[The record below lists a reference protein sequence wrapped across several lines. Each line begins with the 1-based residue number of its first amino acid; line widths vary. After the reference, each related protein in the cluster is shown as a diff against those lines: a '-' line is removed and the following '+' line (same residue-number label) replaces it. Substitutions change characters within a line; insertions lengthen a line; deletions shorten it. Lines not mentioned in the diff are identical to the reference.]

1 MFHPVT
7 TLTRGTQSTA
17 HATRT
22 LAIALLVASATQA
35 QQPISIDGISG
46 RWTGR
51 LGHGTKPNF
60 PVALELRVSGATV
73 TGSVKST
80 NQAGEVQR
88 GTFDSTTGA
97 LHLELVV
104 PAQPNSQLTLDGIVV
119 ENTAVG
125 RVTRGDTT
133 GMFILSRA
141 AASTTVSESEAVI
154 SREQLQAAFDEI
166 NGNIVKATALVPD
179 NKYNY
184 QPTKTVRTF
193 GQIVGHV
200 VDAYE
205 YYCTQ
210 ATGRRAVWSDSTALG
225 RTDRAHLAA
234 HLDAAAKA
242 CRAAHASGNV
252 GPLIVNLAHANL
264 HYGNLVTYIRML
276 GMVPPS
282 SR

>member
-1 MFHPVT
+1 MFHPAT
-7 TLTRGTQSTA
+7 TLTRGKHSAA
-17 HATRT
+17 HTMRR

-35 QQPISIDGISG
+35 QQPNSIDAITGHWS
-46 RWTGR
+46 GR
-51 LGHGTKPNF
+51 LGHGTNPNY
-60 PVALELRVSGATV
+60 PITLELRVSGVTV
-73 TGSVKST
+73 TGSVKGS
-80 NQAGEVQR
+80 NQVGEVQR

-104 PAQPNSQLTLDGIVV
+104 PAQPGSQLTLDGIVV

-125 RVTRGDTT
+125 RITRGDTT
-133 GMFILSRA
+133 GRFILSRGA
-141 AASTTVSESEAVI
+141 ALTTVSASEAVI
-154 SREQLQAAFDEI
+154 SRGQLQSAFDEI
-166 NGNIVKATALVPD
+166 GGNIAKAAALVPD
-179 NKYNY
+179 NKYDY
-184 QPTKTVRTF
+184 QPTKAVRTF

-210 ATGRRAVWSDSTALG
+210 ATGRRAVWSDSIALA
-225 RTDRAHLAA
+225 RTDKAHLAE
-234 HLDAAAKA
+234 HLDAATKS
-242 CRAAHASGNV
+242 CRAAHTSGNV